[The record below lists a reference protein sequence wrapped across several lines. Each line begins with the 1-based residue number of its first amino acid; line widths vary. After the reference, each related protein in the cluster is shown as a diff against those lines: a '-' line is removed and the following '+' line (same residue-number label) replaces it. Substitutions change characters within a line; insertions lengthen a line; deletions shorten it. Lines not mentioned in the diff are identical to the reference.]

1 MASNEPTRHWARK
14 MKSVFRAWDVQAGSK
29 GYVTLEDF
37 KNRARASLEKFP
49 GMGDEKT
56 ALERVERH
64 WRDHCNCGVDMPI
77 GYRLTAD
84 QYVQNVWWKIQQP
97 SFEEELKEA
106 AMFFMKAVDKENK
119 GHINHDEAKE
129 INSKLGRDHPHVNG
143 VLDHIDTE
151 KSGRVTF
158 EQALEAQKFFYLDM
172 EDEKHPFNHVY
183 GPLCDD

>member
-1 MASNEPTRHWARK
+1 MPVPPLRSFPVWVTKRLHW
-14 MKSVFRAWDVQAGSK
+14 SVWNDTG
-29 GYVTLEDF
+29 
-37 KNRARASLEKFP
+37 
-49 GMGDEKT
+49 
-56 ALERVERH
+56 
-64 WRDHCNCGVDMPI
+64 RDHCNCGVDMPI